1 MSDPDA
7 QQEMDIHQDA
17 KEASSSERP
26 GISGTPLVA
35 ADKDKVYQMPKERTV
50 SAVDHLT
57 SV

>member
-1 MSDPDA
+1 MSNPDP
-7 QQEMDIHQDA
+7 QEESGIHQDA

-50 SAVDHLT
+50 SALDHLT

>member
-1 MSDPDA
+1 MSDANP
-7 QQEMDIHQDA
+7 QQEIGIHEDA

>member
-1 MSDPDA
+1 MSNPDP
-7 QQEMDIHQDA
+7 QEENGIHQDA

-50 SAVDHLT
+50 SALDHLT